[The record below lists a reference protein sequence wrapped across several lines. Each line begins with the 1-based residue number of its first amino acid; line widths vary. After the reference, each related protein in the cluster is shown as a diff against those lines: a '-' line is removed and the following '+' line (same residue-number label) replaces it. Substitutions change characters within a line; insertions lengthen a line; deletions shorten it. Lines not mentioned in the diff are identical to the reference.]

1 MRPSS
6 NAAAA
11 SAPAPDGPQRFL
23 LTLSDALRPL
33 ADAGEIQYQAA
44 RLLGQEL
51 GANRVAYVDVDEA
64 GDAVKVLR
72 HHASGVA
79 PLAGAYRLDEYDPAL
94 LRELRLGRTVARDDI
109 AREARLSVEQRD
121 AHERLQLGATVHVP
135 LLKDGRLMALLAVH
149 RHEPHRWSPTEIALI
164 EAVADRTWDAVERAR
179 AQQAQQEAVQRYE
192 RQMRLFESVVSTTP
206 DFVYV
211 FDRDGRFQYANRRLL
226 EVWGMALP
234 DVVGRTCRELGYE
247 QWHHDMHMREIAQVI
262 ATRQPIKGEVPFKAP
277 LTGIFGVYEYIF
289 TPVLAPDGEVE
300 LIAGTTRDVTE
311 RKLTEQEVRRRSE
324 QFQTLIDGAPTGM
337 FLVDADLRIVQV
349 NPAALRALGSSDRPL
364 RGVAL
369 RDVLSGVWGPRFA
382 AGIVQVF
389 ERTLRTGE
397 SYRQP
402 EGREVRVDT
411 GATEYYD
418 WSVQRIGLPGGGLG
432 VLCYFTEISDQV
444 RAREAIERSEARY
457 RTLFE
462 TMDEG
467 FALCEVVRDEQGKA
481 VDVRYVE
488 ANPAAQRLT
497 GRDVVGRTLLEIDPS
512 FERSWIDIPARVA
525 ATGRPE
531 RHEHYARALDA
542 WYDFYLF
549 PATEADRQ
557 RVALLFQDITERK
570 RAEAALRE
578 ADRRKDEF
586 LATLAHELRNPLA
599 PVRTAVHILNRE
611 GAPAAQLRSA
621 RAIIERQVS
630 YMVRLIDDLLEVS
643 RITLGKLE
651 LRRERTTL
659 QQVLEVATEIARPL
673 LKQELQVTVP
683 PEPIALEADPTRLA
697 QVFGNLLSNACRYT
711 PAGGHIALDARVEG
725 GELEVTVR
733 DDGIGIAAEHLPRL
747 FQMFSQV
754 ESAGSRAQGGLGIG
768 LALAKGLVEL
778 HGGSISARSAGLG
791 SGSEFTVRLPLAAAE
806 NAAAPAAVVPAHA
819 TTLAGRRILVVDDNR
834 DSALTLA
841 TLLEL
846 EGAQVRT
853 AYDGESAVAVA
864 REAAPEVILL
874 DIGLPGMNG
883 YDACRAIRAQQAA
896 PRPIVLALTGWGQED
911 DRRKSAEAGFD
922 GHLVKP
928 VDHAQLLRAID
939 ELTRP

>member
-1 MRPSS
+1 
-6 NAAAA
+6 
-11 SAPAPDGPQRFL
+11 
-23 LTLSDALRPL
+23 
-33 ADAGEIQYQAA
+33 
-44 RLLGQEL
+44 
-51 GANRVAYVDVDEA
+51 
-64 GDAVKVLR
+64 
-72 HHASGVA
+72 
-79 PLAGAYRLDEYDPAL
+79 
-94 LRELRLGRTVARDDI
+94 
-109 AREARLSVEQRD
+109 
-121 AHERLQLGATVHVP
+121 
-135 LLKDGRLMALLAVH
+135 
-149 RHEPHRWSPTEIALI
+149 
-164 EAVADRTWDAVERAR
+164 
-179 AQQAQQEAVQRYE
+179 
-192 RQMRLFESVVSTTP
+192 
-206 DFVYV
+206 
-211 FDRDGRFQYANRRLL
+211 
-226 EVWGMALP
+226 
-234 DVVGRTCRELGYE
+234 
-247 QWHHDMHMREIAQVI
+247 
-262 ATRQPIKGEVPFKAP
+262 
-277 LTGIFGVYEYIF
+277 
-289 TPVLAPDGEVE
+289 
-300 LIAGTTRDVTE
+300 
-311 RKLTEQEVRRRSE
+311 
-324 QFQTLIDGAPTGM
+324 
-337 FLVDADLRIVQV
+337 VQV
-349 NPAALRALGSSDRPL
+349 NPAALRALGGSARPL
-364 RGVAL
+364 RGLAL
-369 RDVLSGVWGPRFA
+369 RDVLNGVWGARFA

-397 SYRQP
+397 PYRQA

-411 GATEYYD
+411 GVTEYYD

-432 VLCYFTEISDQV
+432 VLCYFTEISGQV

-512 FERSWIDIPARVA
+512 FEGSWIDVPARVA

-542 WYDFYLF
+542 WYDFYVF
-549 PATEADRQ
+549 PVAEAGEP
-557 RVALLFQDITERK
+557 RVALLFQDISERK

-611 GAPAAQLRSA
+611 GTPTQMRSA
-621 RAIIERQVS
+621 RDIIERQVA

-659 QQVLEVATEIARPL
+659 QQVLDVATEIARPL

-683 PEPIALEADPTRLA
+683 PAPIELDADPTRLA

-711 PAGGHIALDARVEG
+711 PSGGHIALDARVDG

-747 FQMFSQV
+747 FQMFAQV

-791 SGSEFTVRLPLAAAE
+791 SGSEFTVRLPLAAPDS
-806 NAAAPAAVVPAHA
+806 AAAPAVVVAEHP

-853 AYDGESAVAVA
+853 AYDGEAAVAVA
-864 REAAPEVILL
+864 REGAPEVILL

-883 YDACRAIRAQQAA
+883 YDACRAIRAQQA
-896 PRPIVLALTGWGQED
+896 PSRPIILALTGWGQQE

>member
-1 MRPSS
+1 
-6 NAAAA
+6 
-11 SAPAPDGPQRFL
+11 
-23 LTLSDALRPL
+23 
-33 ADAGEIQYQAA
+33 
-44 RLLGQEL
+44 
-51 GANRVAYVDVDEA
+51 
-64 GDAVKVLR
+64 
-72 HHASGVA
+72 
-79 PLAGAYRLDEYDPAL
+79 
-94 LRELRLGRTVARDDI
+94 
-109 AREARLSVEQRD
+109 
-121 AHERLQLGATVHVP
+121 
-135 LLKDGRLMALLAVH
+135 
-149 RHEPHRWSPTEIALI
+149 
-164 EAVADRTWDAVERAR
+164 
-179 AQQAQQEAVQRYE
+179 
-192 RQMRLFESVVSTTP
+192 
-206 DFVYV
+206 
-211 FDRDGRFQYANRRLL
+211 
-226 EVWGMALP
+226 
-234 DVVGRTCRELGYE
+234 
-247 QWHHDMHMREIAQVI
+247 
-262 ATRQPIKGEVPFKAP
+262 
-277 LTGIFGVYEYIF
+277 VYEYIF

-402 EGREVRVDT
+402 EGREVRIDT

-497 GRDVVGRTLLEIDPS
+497 GRDIVGRTLLEIDPS

-531 RHEHYARALDA
+531 RHEHYARAPDA

-733 DDGIGIAAEHLPRL
+733 DDGIGIAAEHLQRL

-791 SGSEFTVRLPLAAAE
+791 SGSEFTVRLPLAAE
-806 NAAAPAAVVPAHA
+806 NAAAPAAVVPAHP

>member
-6 NAAAA
+6 NAAAP

-51 GANRVAYVDVDEA
+51 GANRVAYVGVDEA

-109 AREARLSVEQRD
+109 ARDARLSVEQRD

-402 EGREVRVDT
+402 EGREVRIDT

-497 GRDVVGRTLLEIDPS
+497 GRDIVGRTLLEIDPS

-531 RHEHYARALDA
+531 RHEHYARAPDA

-733 DDGIGIAAEHLPRL
+733 DDGIGIAAEHLQRL

-791 SGSEFTVRLPLAAAE
+791 RGSEFTVRLPLAAAE

-853 AYDGESAVAVA
+853 AYDGDSAVAVA

>member
-1 MRPSS
+1 MHHPSS
-6 NAAAA
+6 AAAA

-23 LTLSDALRPL
+23 LALSDALRPL
-33 ADAGEIQYQAA
+33 VDAGEIQFEAE
-44 RLLGQEL
+44 RLLGEHL
-51 GANRVAYVDVDEA
+51 GACRVGYAELD
-64 GDAVKVLR
+64 GDSSVAVVLGDY
-72 HHASGVA
+72 AKGVA
-79 PLAGAYRLDEYDPAL
+79 PLSGRFDVDQYDAL
-94 LRELRLGRTVARDDI
+94 LLRDLRAGRIVERADVVNDPTITAEGKARH
-109 AREARLSVEQRD
+109 AA
-121 AHERLQLGATVHVP
+121 LQVGASLYLP
-135 LLKDGRLMALLAVH
+135 LLKEGRLAAFLYVH
-149 RHEPHRWSPTEIALI
+149 HRRPHRFTDDEI
-164 EAVADRTWDAVERAR
+164 EASRSVVERTWDAAARAR

-226 EVWGMALP
+226 EVWGMGLP

-311 RKLTEQEVRRRSE
+311 RKLTEEEVRRRSE
-324 QFQTLIDGAPTGM
+324 QFQSLIDGAPTGM

-349 NPAALRALGSSDRPL
+349 NPAALRALGGSARPL
-364 RGVAL
+364 RGLAL
-369 RDVLSGVWGPRFA
+369 RDVLNGVWGARFA

-397 SYRQP
+397 PYRQA

-411 GATEYYD
+411 GVTEYYD

-432 VLCYFTEISDQV
+432 VLCYFTEISGQV

-512 FERSWIDIPARVA
+512 FEGSWIDVPARVA

-542 WYDFYLF
+542 WYDFYVF
-549 PATEADRQ
+549 PVAEAGEP
-557 RVALLFQDITERK
+557 RVALLFQDISERK

-611 GAPAAQLRSA
+611 GTPTQMRSA
-621 RAIIERQVS
+621 RDIIERQVA

-659 QQVLEVATEIARPL
+659 QQVLDVATEIARPL

-683 PEPIALEADPTRLA
+683 PAPIELDADPTRLA

-711 PAGGHIALDARVEG
+711 PSGGHIALDARVDG

-747 FQMFSQV
+747 FQMFAQV

-791 SGSEFTVRLPLAAAE
+791 SGSEFTVRLPLAAPDS
-806 NAAAPAAVVPAHA
+806 AAAPAVVVAEHP

-853 AYDGESAVAVA
+853 AYDGEAAVAVA
-864 REAAPEVILL
+864 REGAPEVILL

-883 YDACRAIRAQQAA
+883 YDACRAIRAQQA
-896 PRPIVLALTGWGQED
+896 PSRPFILALTGWGQQE